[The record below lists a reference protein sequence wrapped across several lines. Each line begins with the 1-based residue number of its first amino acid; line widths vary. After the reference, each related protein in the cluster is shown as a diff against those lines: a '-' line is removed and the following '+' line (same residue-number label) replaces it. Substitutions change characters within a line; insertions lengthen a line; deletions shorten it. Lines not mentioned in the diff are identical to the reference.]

1 MAPKHNTNIQ
11 TSYTHTS
18 HTCYNS
24 KLATASRITLTS
36 ADPAYKPR
44 ATTKYQSVQNDSHIV
59 TFVPLKGDAH
69 EHHVMGT
76 VDSVPIDLHAELT
89 KLLSNGNDDIDTST
103 DTDETNTNT
112 NKPHSDELWNRQTK
126 YIYKYNTMLDTIQFI
141 FIYLFIGDLRTRNSN
156 TYDPCLIQLIDN
168 FIHFIYLFFYSFFM
182 LFLQTE
188 IRRRTA
194 IQNTIRTLF
203 MNEKWMCHIIVFRFL
218 LQPTNPYGIQKQ
230 KKNE

>member
-1 MAPKHNTNIQ
+1 MQTNKTINLGKFGWHQNTTQTYKHH
-11 TSYTHTS
+11 THT

-112 NKPHSDELWNRQTK
+112 NKPHSDEL
-126 YIYKYNTMLDTIQFI
+126 
-141 FIYLFIGDLRTRNSN
+141 
-156 TYDPCLIQLIDN
+156 
-168 FIHFIYLFFYSFFM
+168 
-182 LFLQTE
+182 
-188 IRRRTA
+188 
-194 IQNTIRTLF
+194 
-203 MNEKWMCHIIVFRFL
+203 
-218 LQPTNPYGIQKQ
+218 
-230 KKNE
+230 